1 MVLLNRIIMRKII
14 LLISLIAGISSCYQ
28 EDALNVPDQADKYG
42 VLEDTP
48 ADPTRHFIYQFYQ
61 QYETVIITNPTEA
74 DYKFNFTSDN
84 GIKITSPEQSEEVIN
99 AGIDFLKK
107 SLLNLYPDNFLKKNL
122 PFSIILAEQVQ
133 MDAWGE
139 TTILNS
145 YASDNFIAVSNI
157 TSALK
162 TMSQKDFIKIRADI
176 NASFWAKYMSEVRGV
191 FTIPDTFY
199 KESETIEPDI
209 YSGYFYLGYQSP
221 AETDFYH
228 YGLISYN
235 TDSSYIDEEDPD
247 FPFYS
252 LYAPTKEMDLLQWMN
267 FVFEKPQEE
276 LQEIFDDYPIMKKK
290 YDIIKEAMLVNGFDL
305 SQLEL

>member
-1 MVLLNRIIMRKII
+1 M
-14 LLISLIAGISSCYQ
+14 SLIAGFSSCYH
-28 EDALNVPDQADKYG
+28 EDALNVPDQTDKYG

-48 ADPTRHFIYQFYQ
+48 TDPTRHFIYQFYQ
-61 QYETVIITNPTEA
+61 QYGTVIITNPTEA

-84 GIKITSPEQSEEVIN
+84 GIKITSPEQNEEVIN

-107 SLLNLYPDNFLKKNL
+107 TLLNLYPDDFLKKNL
-122 PFSIILAEQVQ
+122 PFSIILAKQVQ

-145 YASDNFIAVSNI
+145 YASGNFIAISNI
-157 TSALK
+157 TPALK
-162 TMSQKDFIKIRADI
+162 TMPQTEFIKIRADI
-176 NASFWAKYMSEVRGV
+176 NANFWAKYMSEVRGV

-199 KESETIEPDI
+199 EVSEAIDPDI
-209 YSGYFYLGYQSP
+209 YNGYFYLGFQSP
-221 AETDFYH
+221 EETDFYQ

-235 TDSSYIDEEDPD
+235 TDSSFVDDDPD
-247 FPFYS
+247 FPLYS

-276 LQEIFDDYPIMKKK
+276 LQIIFDDYPIMKKK
-290 YDIIKEAMLVNGFDL
+290 YDIIKEAMLTNGFDL

>member
-1 MVLLNRIIMRKII
+1 M
-14 LLISLIAGISSCYQ
+14 SLIAGFSSCYH
-28 EDALNVPDQADKYG
+28 EDALNVPDQTDKYG

-48 ADPTRHFIYQFYQ
+48 TDPTRHFIYQFYQ
-61 QYETVIITNPTEA
+61 QYGTVIITNPTEA

-84 GIKITSPEQSEEVIN
+84 GIKITSPEQNEEVIN

-107 SLLNLYPDNFLKKNL
+107 TLLNLYPDDFLKKNL
-122 PFSIILAEQVQ
+122 PFSIILAKQVQ

-145 YASDNFIAVSNI
+145 YASGNFIAISNI
-157 TSALK
+157 TPALK
-162 TMSQKDFIKIRADI
+162 TMPQTEFIKIRADI
-176 NASFWAKYMSEVRGV
+176 NANFWAKYMSEVRGV

-199 KESETIEPDI
+199 EVSEAIDPDI
-209 YSGYFYLGYQSP
+209 YNGYFYLGSRSP
-221 AETDFYH
+221 EETDFYQ

-235 TDSSYIDEEDPD
+235 TDSSFVDDDPD

-276 LQEIFDDYPIMKKK
+276 LQIIFDDYPIMKKK
-290 YDIIKEAMLVNGFDL
+290 YDIIKEAMLTNGFDL